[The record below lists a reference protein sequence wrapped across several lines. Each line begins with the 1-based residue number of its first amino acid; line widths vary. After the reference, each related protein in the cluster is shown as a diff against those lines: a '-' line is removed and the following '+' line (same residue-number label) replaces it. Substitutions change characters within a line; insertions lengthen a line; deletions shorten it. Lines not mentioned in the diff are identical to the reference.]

1 MGLRSAVALQ
11 QGVDESLLATVAA
24 GRRGDLEPR
33 QAAAVAVANTFLET
47 PGVVSSTEWEATA
60 TELTEDEI
68 AELVLRLTLFSRN
81 KVSVS
86 LGLDEDT
93 VRIRS
98 Y

>member
-1 MGLRSAVALQ
+1 MGLRGAVARQ
-11 QGVDESLLATVAA
+11 QGVDESLLATVAS

-33 QAAAVAVANTFLET
+33 QAAAVAVADAFLEA
-47 PGVVSSTEWEATA
+47 PGVVSSADWEATIA
-60 TELTEDEI
+60 ELTEAEI
-68 AELVLRLTLFSRN
+68 SELVLRLTLFSRN
-81 KVSVS
+81 KVRVS

>member
-1 MGLRSAVALQ
+1 MGLRSAGALQ
-11 QGVDESLLATVAA
+11 QGVDESLLATVAT

-33 QAAAVAVANTFLET
+33 QSAAVAVANAFLET
-47 PGVVSSTEWEATA
+47 PGIVSSTEWEATA
-60 TELTEDEI
+60 AELTEDEI

>member
-1 MGLRSAVALQ
+1 MGLRSAGALQ

-33 QAAAVAVANTFLET
+33 QAAAVAVANAFLET
-47 PGVVSSTEWEATA
+47 PGVVSSTVWEETA

-81 KVSVS
+81 KVRVS